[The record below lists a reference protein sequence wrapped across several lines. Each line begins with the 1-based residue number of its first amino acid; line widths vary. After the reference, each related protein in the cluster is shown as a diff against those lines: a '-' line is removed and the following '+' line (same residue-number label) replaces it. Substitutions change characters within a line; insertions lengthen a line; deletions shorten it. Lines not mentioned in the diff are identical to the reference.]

1 MPGIKDVAAR
11 AGVSAATVSRA
22 LSGNGNV
29 SPASKRRVLDAA
41 KELGFVLSYN
51 ASSLASGRSRNI
63 GVVLPAANR
72 WYFANVLD
80 GAATTLL
87 AAGYDL
93 MLYDTS
99 RGGHSRE
106 SVLTDFL
113 MRKRLDGIIA
123 VSLALSAAEVDQLL
137 GVRIPVVG
145 VGGAIPGAPSISIN
159 DFAVAR
165 TATAHLL
172 SLGHRRIAHLSG
184 SEEFERDFRLPTAR
198 RDGYEAAMRS
208 AGLAPRPAWLPLA
221 DFTITG
227 GYQAAKVLPAHPDER
242 PTAVFAAS
250 DEMAIGTI
258 LAARELGLR
267 VPDDLSVIGID
278 GHELGDVFGL
288 TTFDQA
294 PHRQGAR
301 AAQRLL
307 EQLGG
312 GPETAPHS
320 ELVEPAFIVRTS
332 TTAPSA

>member
-51 ASSLASGRSRNI
+51 ASSLASGRSRNV

-99 RGGHSRE
+99 RGGRSRE

-208 AGLAPRPAWLPLA
+208 AGLAPRAAWLPLA

-227 GYQAAKVLPAHPDER
+227 GYQAAKVLLAHPDER

-294 PHRQGAR
+294 PQRQGAR

-320 ELVEPAFIVRTS
+320 ELVEPAFIVRAS